1 MTLRL
6 DDAVAEVNRLTLKSG
21 LKAVERLGRY
31 LLETFFEGET
41 GRFVDEHGDHAT
53 WRALERHPQLT
64 PAASTLWY
72 AVRTVEQLEELP
84 AGIGRQLT
92 ANHHRPL
99 IHLDAGLKLE
109 LAWAVVREG
118 WSVRRL
124 RAEIKARHPPAEPGV
139 ARTQA
144 ISLLARHSRIAA
156 EAPDELFDALGAEAR
171 AQLREEV
178 MRGLEAVELL
188 TVRVGIAL
196 RGRVLPTSERS

>member
-31 LLETFFEGET
+31 LLETFFEGDT
-41 GRFVDEHGDHAT
+41 GRFVGEHGAHAT

-84 AGIGRQLT
+84 AEVGRQLT

>member
-1 MTLRL
+1 MTGRL
-6 DDAVAEVNRLTLKSG
+6 DEVVAEVNRLTLRSG

-99 IHLDAGLKLE
+99 IHLDAGPRLE
-109 LAWAVVREG
+109 LAEAAVREG

-124 RAEIKARHPPAEPGV
+124 RAEIKARQPPVEPGL
-139 ARTQA
+139 ARTRA
-144 ISLLARHSRIAA
+144 ISVLARQSKIAA
-156 EAPDELFDALGAEAR
+156 EAPDELFDALSAAAR
-171 AQLREEV
+171 AELREDV
-178 MRGLEAVELL
+178 LRGLQAVELL

-196 RGRVLPTSERS
+196 RGTVPSALETP